1 MFLALSES
9 IHSTIFGA
17 SGQRVI
23 MRFASFSGPEPALGG
38 FGIVEDG
45 CIRPVLDARFTDLE
59 SVIAAGAYAEAAAA
73 ATEPVPITDKHLMPV
88 LPRPGKIICVGMNYL
103 AHIKEMGRERPAYPA
118 LFTRF
123 PDSLVGHNQYIIRP
137 RASTRYDFE
146 GELAVV
152 IGRTAR
158 HVKSDQAFDYVAG
171 YTCFLDGSLRD
182 YQRHTS
188 QFIAGKNFRHSG
200 AFGPWLVTSDEI
212 PDPSVLALETRVN
225 GQIMQQGRIDDLCFD
240 IGALLEY
247 LSTICQLNPGDVIA
261 TGTPSGV
268 GAARDPQ
275 VWLQPGD
282 VVEVDIDR
290 VGVLRNEV
298 ADERQ

>member
-1 MFLALSES
+1 
-9 IHSTIFGA
+9 
-17 SGQRVI
+17 
-23 MRFASFSGPEPALGG
+23 MRFASFTGPDTAG
-38 FGIVEDG
+38 FGIVEGDR
-45 CIRPVLDARFTDLE
+45 IHPVVDKRFPDLK
-59 SVIAAGAYAEAAAA
+59 SVIASGDYDQVAGLV
-73 ATEPVPITDKHLMPV
+73 TDPVAIAGLTVAPV
-88 LPRPGKIICVGMNYL
+88 LPNPGKIICIGMNYV
-103 AHIKEMGRERPAYPA
+103 AHIKEMGRDRPEYPT

-123 PDSLVGHNQYIIRP
+123 PDSLVGHGQSIVRP
-137 RASTRYDFE
+137 AASKKYDFE

-152 IGRTAR
+152 IGREAR
-158 HVKSDQAFDYVAG
+158 HVAADQALDYVAG

-200 AFGPWLVTSDEI
+200 AFGPWLVTTDEI
-212 PDPSVLALETRVN
+212 PDPYSLTLETRVN
-225 GQIMQQGRIDDLCFD
+225 GQVMQAGRIDDLCFD
-240 IGALLEY
+240 IGALIGY
-247 LSTICQLNPGDVIA
+247 LSTICRLDPGDVIA

-290 VGVLRNEV
+290 IGVLRNEV
-298 ADERQ
+298 VDELV

>member
-1 MFLALSES
+1 
-9 IHSTIFGA
+9 
-17 SGQRVI
+17 
-23 MRFASFSGPEPALGG
+23 MRFASFTSPELTG

-45 CIRPVLDARFTDLE
+45 FIRPVDDDRYPDLK
-59 SVIAAGAYAEAAAA
+59 SVIAAGDYDGAAAA
-73 ATEPVPITDKHLMPV
+73 AREPVVITGMTMTPV
-88 LPRPGKIICVGMNYL
+88 LPNPGKIVCIGMNYV
-103 AHIKEMGRERPAYPA
+103 AHIKEMGRDRPKYPT

-123 PDSLVGHNQYIIRP
+123 PDSLVGHGQSIVRP
-137 RASTRYDFE
+137 AASKKYDFE
-146 GELAVV
+146 GELAIV
-152 IGRTAR
+152 IGREAR
-158 HVKSDQAFDYVAG
+158 HVAADRALDYIAG

-200 AFGPWLVTSDEI
+200 AFGPWLVTTDEI
-212 PDPSVLALETRVN
+212 PDPYSLSLETRVN
-225 GQIMQQGRIDDLCFD
+225 GQVMQQGRIDDLCFD
-240 IGALLEY
+240 IGALIGY
-247 LSTICQLNPGDVIA
+247 LSTICRLDPGDVIA

-290 VGVLRNEV
+290 IGVLRNEV
-298 ADERQ
+298 VDEEV